1 MAHGRRQSAPGT
13 IEFKRGA
20 PKWGQTD
27 QDRMR
32 AKIADTGVLNKLA
45 EVLDGKRE
53 MSQAQVSIA
62 LKFLDKLVPQ
72 LQASQIEVT
81 ETQPFAL
88 LPSIL
93 EDVQAWQATFKPA
106 LPKPDTEH

>member
-1 MAHGRRQSAPGT
+1 MARPQSGPGG
-13 IEFKRGA
+13 IEFKRGGGRYDA
-20 PKWGQTD
+20 VH
-27 QDRMR
+27 QDRTR
-32 AKIADTGVLNKLA
+32 QKIADSGVVTKLTKALNGEIELSP
-45 EVLDGKRE
+45 
-53 MSQAQVSIA
+53 SQVTIA
-62 LKFLDKLVPQ
+62 LKFLDKLVPN
-72 LQASQIEVT
+72 LASQEVTVT